1 MAQITQRR
9 KRAVNKVSLI
19 LVIICMLS
27 LVGCSHNSINYSDG
41 IGFETTFRPDSGNF
55 GFTFRYGK
63 ILSAVLRENS
73 EIEMNGTNNVDSN
86 SNTNVNTDGNVKI
99 TIGKQ
104 ITGYYVDA
112 LEAGASQEK
121 LNEYLESNKK

>member
-73 EIEMNGTNNVDSN
+73 EIEMNGSNKVDSN
-86 SNTNVNTDGNVKI
+86 RNTNVNTDGNVKI
-99 TIGKQ
+99 NIGKQ

-112 LEAGASQEK
+112 LKAGANQEK
-121 LNEYLESNKK
+121 LNEYLESE

>member
-27 LVGCSHNSINYSDG
+27 LVGCSHNSINYSEG

-73 EIEMNGTNNVDSN
+73 EIEMNGSNKVDSN
-86 SNTNVNTDGNVKI
+86 RNTNVNTDGNVKI
-99 TIGKQ
+99 NIGKQ

-112 LEAGASQEK
+112 LKAGANQEK
-121 LNEYLESNKK
+121 LNEYLESE

>member
-27 LVGCSHNSINYSDG
+27 LVGCSHNQITYSDG
-41 IGFETTFRPDSGNF
+41 LGFETTFNPNTYTAGI
-55 GFTFRYGK
+55 TFRYGK
-63 ILSAVLRENS
+63 IFSAVVRENS
-73 EIEMNGTNNVDSN
+73 EIEMTGDGKGTNVDS
-86 SNTNVNTDGNVKI
+86 SGASAAGAVKI
-99 TIGKQ
+99 NIGKQ

-112 LEAGASQEK
+112 LKAGANQEK
-121 LNEYLESNKK
+121 LNEYLESE

>member
-73 EIEMNGTNNVDSN
+73 AIEMNGTNNVNSN

-99 TIGKQ
+99 NIGKQ

-112 LEAGASQEK
+112 LKAGANQEK
-121 LNEYLESNKK
+121 LNEYLESDKK

>member
-19 LVIICMLS
+19 LVIICMLY

-63 ILSAVLRENS
+63 ILSAVIRENS
-73 EIEMNGTNNVDSN
+73 EIEMNGSNKFDSN
-86 SNTNVNTDGNVKI
+86 RNTNVNTDGNVKI
-99 TIGKQ
+99 NIGKQ

-112 LEAGASQEK
+112 LKAGAKQEK
-121 LNEYLESNKK
+121 LNEYLESE

>member
-1 MAQITQRR
+1 MAQGQKRR

-73 EIEMNGTNNVDSN
+73 EIEMNGTNHVDSN

-99 TIGKQ
+99 NIGKQ

-112 LEAGASQEK
+112 LKAGANQEK
-121 LNEYLESNKK
+121 LNEYLESDKK

>member
-73 EIEMNGTNNVDSN
+73 AIEMNGTNKVDSN
-86 SNTNVNTDGNVKI
+86 RNTNVNTDGNVKI
-99 TIGKQ
+99 NIGKQ

-112 LEAGASQEK
+112 LKAGAKQEK
-121 LNEYLESNKK
+121 LNEYLESE